1 MKLSDR
7 VSNLVESATMAVTSR
22 AAQLRRDGIDIV
34 SFGAGEPDFDTP
46 EHIKLAAIEALQ
58 SGATKYATPASGIL
72 PLKEA
77 VVSKLDR
84 ENGLHYDA
92 ESQVIIT
99 VGGKEGL
106 YLAFATLLDEG
117 DEVIIPAPYWVSY
130 PEQVGLNGGV
140 PVVVL
145 GSVDNSFKITPQQLE
160 NAITDK
166 TKAFV
171 FNSPSNPGG
180 FSYSPDEVDSL
191 AAVFSGT
198 DIAVISDE
206 MYDRI
211 TFGGRKFKSFAAA
224 SNHAYEHTITFN
236 AASKAYSMTGWRIGY
251 AAGPTDIISGMAK
264 IQTQTT
270 SGTFTFGQHALV
282 AALEGDQDCVERMR
296 QEFETR
302 AVHIHGRLN
311 ALPGVSCPEPAG
323 AFYVF
328 PDVSGTFSKLDVAG
342 SIEFSQRL
350 LEESHVAV
358 VPGEA
363 FGVDSAVR
371 LSFATSMANI
381 DKGID
386 RLEQFL
392 A

>member
-1 MKLSDR
+1 
-7 VSNLVESATMAVTSR
+7 
-22 AAQLRRDGIDIV
+22 
-34 SFGAGEPDFDTP
+34 
-46 EHIKLAAIEALQ
+46 
-58 SGATKYATPASGIL
+58 
-72 PLKEA
+72 
-77 VVSKLDR
+77 
-84 ENGLHYDA
+84 
-92 ESQVIIT
+92 
-99 VGGKEGL
+99 
-106 YLAFATLLDEG
+106 
-117 DEVIIPAPYWVSY
+117 
-130 PEQVGLNGGV
+130 
-140 PVVVL
+140 
-145 GSVDNSFKITPQQLE
+145 
-160 NAITDK
+160 
-166 TKAFV
+166 
-171 FNSPSNPGG
+171 
-180 FSYSPDEVDSL
+180 
-191 AAVFSGT
+191 
-198 DIAVISDE
+198 
-206 MYDRI
+206 
-211 TFGGRKFKSFAAA
+211 
-224 SNHAYEHTITFN
+224 
-236 AASKAYSMTGWRIGY
+236 MTGWRIGY